1 MVEKFKTILEGIIT
15 EKGQITLLALL
26 KMDEF
31 VDKWTV
37 VFCAPW
43 ASADNRAEVCEVVKN
58 AIVKNLTSEEISEI
72 GRIGIF
78 PKTEHLVEELLQ
90 YKSGASLENQKINGN
105 TVHLAHIIFSN
116 SNA

>member
-1 MVEKFKTILEGIIT
+1 MVEKFQIILDDIQT
-15 EKGQITLLALL
+15 TKSPITLLALL

-31 VDKWTV
+31 IDKWTV

-43 ASADNRAEVCEVVKN
+43 ALDDNRAEAFE
-58 AIVKNLTSEEISEI
+58 IVKGAVLKNLEPEEISEI

-78 PKTEHLVEELLQ
+78 PKSEHLIQELLQ
-90 YKSGASLENQKINGN
+90 YQSGTKLENKKVNGN

-116 SNA
+116 PNV